1 MRQRRNLTTAEVAHQ
16 LGMTRHGVESVEY
29 GNIGA
34 SSAPFK
40 SYIKYAR
47 FLQVS
52 LRDVFVAVMTPSAQ
66 LKQKRQRKSSLSEE
80 EIVDRVQQ
88 AIQRLKQLNKP
99 VTQRTLLV
107 KKIIPLL
114 PQTPKSIQRNDSKV
128 TRNSILW
135 SYAGRRTLNEI
146 LRDIEEFMS

>member
-1 MRQRRNLTTAEVAHQ
+1 
-16 LGMTRHGVESVEY
+16 
-29 GNIGA
+29 
-34 SSAPFK
+34 
-40 SYIKYAR
+40 
-47 FLQVS
+47 
-52 LRDVFVAVMTPSAQ
+52 MTPSAQ